1 MLSGGIVGLTNLEQ
15 DFDPNLF
22 LPSSSAP
29 RQYIDNEKIVS
40 SFSFKELSSRKI
52 YHVFFRKFLLDK
64 IILSVNSCAKLIANN
79 TFK

>member
-52 YHVFFRKFLLDK
+52 YHVFFRKSLLDK
-64 IILSVNSCAKLIANN
+64 IIFSVNSCAKLIADN

>member
-22 LPSSSAP
+22 LLSSSAP
-29 RQYIDNEKIVS
+29 RQYIDNENIVS
-40 SFSFKELSSRKI
+40 NFSFKELSSRKI
-52 YHVFFRKFLLDK
+52 YHVFFRKILLDK
-64 IILSVNSCAKLIANN
+64 IILSVNSCPNLIADN